1 VSELRVFL
9 EARRKRAKRPCPP
22 CFMLYLMSREPR
34 PPAERMI
41 DYAPL
46 AATSGNL
53 IGLCPKCSGLMFRRI
68 KQADVARFQ
77 AALTSGA
84 DAPIGAPSSP
94 SGPAPRRPFRR
105 TTRLSPPPQMP
116 ARWRDE
122 S

>member
-9 EARRKRAKRPCPP
+9 EARRKRAKRLCPP
-22 CFMLYLMSREPR
+22 GFLFCLKCREPR

-46 AATSGNL
+46 AAG
-53 IGLCPKCSGLMFRRI
+53 
-68 KQADVARFQ
+68 
-77 AALTSGA
+77 GA
-84 DAPIGAPSSP
+84 DANIAAPSSP
-94 SGPAPRRPFRR
+94 NGPAPRRPFRR
-105 TTRLSPPPQMP
+105 TTRLSPPPRMP

>member
-1 VSELRVFL
+1 MSELRVLL

-22 CFMLYLMSREPR
+22 GFMFCLKCREP
-34 PPAERMI
+34 AGRMI
-41 DYAPL
+41 DCTPL

-77 AALTSGA
+77 AALTGGA
-84 DAPIGAPSSP
+84 DALIAAPSSP
-94 SGPAPRRPFRR
+94 NGPAPRRPFLR
-105 TTRLSPPPQMP
+105 TTRLSPPPRMP

>member
-9 EARRKRAKRPCPP
+9 DARRKRAKRLCPP
-22 CFMLYLMSREPR
+22 GFLFCLKCHEPR

-53 IGLCPKCSGLMFRRI
+53 IGLCSKCSGLMFRRI
-68 KQADVARFQ
+68 KQPDVARFQ
-77 AALTSGA
+77 AALTGGA
-84 DAPIGAPSSP
+84 DANIAAPSSP
-94 SGPAPRRPFRR
+94 NGPAPRRPFRR
-105 TTRLSPPPQMP
+105 TTRLSPPPRMP